1 MSVREV
7 AVSPRPAWVVKAER
21 GSAAALRLM
30 ITLVRG
36 LGRRTSGLLLHPIAA
51 YYLLTDSRARR
62 ASRQYFERLA
72 ASPEGRRALGHAPGW
87 RDTYRQL
94 FEFSTS
100 LFDRL
105 CVWAGM
111 DERFEIRHRGAEH
124 FAHLPAGAPG
134 RQNPL
139 GKCGALV
146 VGAHLGTFD
155 MMRAVCLGADVPV
168 HGVFYGGNAETFN
181 NFMKALNPKHDLGF
195 IHVRPDAIGSALE
208 IHSAIERGDFVAI
221 MGDRVHISGRG
232 THTVSFFGA
241 PARFSEGPFQLAALV
256 GCPVMLATALRV
268 GDACYE
274 VHSEPLYAGGRVP
287 RAERAKVVHE
297 MIEAYARSLE
307 RLCLR
312 APWQWF
318 NFFEFWEPAEGSTRD
333 GASARD
339 GNPTRKARG

>member
-1 MSVREV
+1 MSAREV
-7 AVSPRPAWVVKAER
+7 GVSSRPAWVVQAER
-21 GSAAALRLM
+21 GSAAALRLA
-30 ITLVRG
+30 ITLFRA
-36 LGRRTSGLLLHPIAA
+36 LGRRTGLLRHPIVVYFMLA
-51 YYLLTDSRARR
+51 DGPARR

-72 ASPEGRRALGHAPGW
+72 STPEGREMLGHAPGW
-87 RDTYRQL
+87 RDTYQQL

-100 LFDRL
+100 ILDRI
-105 CVWAGM
+105 CVWAGK
-111 DERFEIRHRGAEH
+111 DQGFEFRHRGADH
-124 FAHLPAGAPG
+124 FAHLPEGEAG
-134 RQNPL
+134 RRNSL

-155 MMRAVCLGADVPV
+155 MMRSICLEARVPV

-181 NFMKALNPKHDLGF
+181 HFLKVLNPKHDMGF

-208 IHSAIERGDFVAI
+208 IHTAIERGDFVAI
-221 MGDRVHISGRG
+221 MGDRVHLSGRG
-232 THTVSFFGA
+232 THEVSFFGA
-241 PARFSEGPFQLAALV
+241 PARFSEGPFQLAALI
-256 GCPVMLATALRV
+256 GCPVILATALRV
-268 GDACYE
+268 GDAAYE

-318 NFFEFWEPAEGSTRD
+318 NFFDFWAVGEGPTRE
-333 GASARD
+333 ARSARD
-339 GNPTRKARG
+339 ETPPSARR